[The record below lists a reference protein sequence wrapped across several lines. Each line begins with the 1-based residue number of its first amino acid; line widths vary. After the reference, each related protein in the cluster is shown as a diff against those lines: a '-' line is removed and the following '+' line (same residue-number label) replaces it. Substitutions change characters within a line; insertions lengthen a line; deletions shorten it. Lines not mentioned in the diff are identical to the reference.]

1 VANKGIGGAAGP
13 SHKETPRIDRAASPS
28 TELRLLD
35 GLRDGD
41 EDAFG
46 HLIDLYGASL
56 LRVAMMYV
64 PSRAVA
70 EEVVQET
77 WLGLLESLDRFEGR
91 ASLKTWIFRILL
103 NSAKK
108 RGAKERRQV
117 PFSAVW
123 DSSQEGTEPSVDPER
138 FLGPGHTWAGHWQR
152 PPKPVDELPEERL
165 LAREVHARL
174 GEVINSLPPAQR
186 EVVTLRDVEGW
197 TSSEVCNA
205 VGVSETNQ
213 RVLLHRARTKV
224 RRALEEYLDE
234 DQE

>member
-1 VANKGIGGAAGP
+1 MGGAAGA
-13 SHKETPRIDRAASPS
+13 SQKEASPIEGTS
-28 TELRLLD
+28 GAVGELGLLD
-35 GLRDGD
+35 DLRNGD
-41 EDAFG
+41 EAAFN

-108 RGAKERRQV
+108 RGAKERRQI

-123 DSSQEGTEPSVDPER
+123 EPSQEAAEPSVDPER
-138 FLGPGHTWAGHWQR
+138 FLGPGHTWVGHWQR
-152 PPKPVDELPEERL
+152 PPKLVDELPEERL
-165 LAREVHARL
+165 LAREVHGRL
-174 GEVINSLPPAQR
+174 GKVINSLPPAQR
-186 EVVTLRDVEGW
+186 EVITLRDIEGW

-205 VGVSETNQ
+205 VGVTETNQ

-224 RRALEEYLDE
+224 RRALEEYLDD

>member
-1 VANKGIGGAAGP
+1 MGAAGP
-13 SHKETPRIDRAASPS
+13 SQKEASRIEGASGS
-28 TELRLLD
+28 SRELRLLD
-35 GLRDGD
+35 DLRNGD
-41 EDAFG
+41 EAAFS
-46 HLIDLYGASL
+46 HVIELYGASL

-108 RGAKERRQV
+108 RGAKERRQI

-123 DSSQEGTEPSVDPER
+123 EPSQEAAEPSVDPER
-138 FLGPGHTWAGHWQR
+138 FLGPGHTWVGHWQR
-152 PPKPVDELPEERL
+152 PPKLVDELPEERL

-174 GEVINSLPPAQR
+174 GKVINSLPPAQR
-186 EVVTLRDVEGW
+186 EVITLRDIEGW

-205 VGVSETNQ
+205 VGVTETNQ

-224 RRALEEYLDE
+224 RRALEEYLDD

>member
-1 VANKGIGGAAGP
+1 MGGAAGP
-13 SHKETPRIDRAASPS
+13 SQKEASRIEGASGPS
-28 TELRLLD
+28 TELRLLEN
-35 GLRDGD
+35 LRGGD
-41 EDAFG
+41 EAAFA
-46 HLIDLYGASL
+46 HLIDLYGPSL

-64 PSRAVA
+64 PNPAVA

-123 DSSQEGTEPSVDPER
+123 EPSHDAAQPSVDPER
-138 FLGPGHTWAGHWQR
+138 FLGPGHTWVGHWQR

-174 GEVINSLPPAQR
+174 GEAINSLPPAQR
-186 EVVTLRDVEGW
+186 EVITLRDVEGW

-213 RVLLHRARTKV
+213 RVLLHRARTRV
-224 RRALEEYLDE
+224 RSALEEYLDQDE
-234 DQE
+234 E

>member
-1 VANKGIGGAAGP
+1 MGGAAGP
-13 SHKETPRIDRAASPS
+13 SQREAPRNQGTPGRGG
-28 TELRLLD
+28 EVRLLED
-35 GLRDGD
+35 LRNGD
-41 EDAFG
+41 EAAFNQ
-46 HLIDLYGASL
+46 LIDLYGASL

-117 PFSAVW
+117 PFSAMW
-123 DSSQEGTEPSVDPER
+123 EPSQDAAEPSVDAER
-138 FLGPGHTWAGHWQR
+138 FLSPGHTWVGHWQR
-152 PPKPVDELPEERL
+152 PPRPVDELPEERL
-165 LAREVHARL
+165 LAREVQARL
-174 GEVINSLPPAQR
+174 GEVINALPPAQR
-186 EVVTLRDVEGW
+186 EVITLRDIEGW

-205 VGVSETNQ
+205 VGVGETNQ

-224 RRALEEYLDE
+224 RRALEKYLDE

>member
-1 VANKGIGGAAGP
+1 MVKPQARRRKRRPGSKVSG
-13 SHKETPRIDRAASPS
+13 RAK
-28 TELRLLD
+28 ELRLLD
-35 GLRDGD
+35 DLRNGD
-41 EDAFG
+41 EAAFG
-46 HLIDLYGASL
+46 HLIDIYGASL

-108 RGAKERRQV
+108 RGAKERRQI

-123 DSSQEGTEPSVDPER
+123 EPGRDPAEPSVDPER
-138 FLGPGHTWAGHWQR
+138 FLGPGQRWVGHWQR
-152 PPKPVDELPEERL
+152 PPKPVDELPEGRL

-186 EVVTLRDVEGW
+186 EVITLRDIEGW

-205 VGVSETNQ
+205 VGVGETNQ